1 MSKRIKIDD
10 IEIYEDDLTEIGK
23 TLLQKIKATDAKIIE
38 LQDERSVLQTAKNAY
53 EGMLRDKLIELNKK
67 KLKNS

>member
-10 IEIYEDDLTEIGK
+10 IEIYEEDLTEIGK

-67 KLKNS
+67 N

>member
-10 IEIYEDDLTEIGK
+10 IEIYEEDLTEIGK

>member
-10 IEIYEDDLTEIGK
+10 IEIYEEDLTEIGK

-67 KLKNS
+67 K